1 VVVLI
6 DPVQIAATGIDLT
19 GALGVMF
26 ASLLWAT
33 GSIYSKKFTQP
44 KSIFMSAACQMCGGG
59 MALLLTALLTGA
71 FNDFEPVAV
80 SLVSLSAFTYLV
92 VFGPMVAISSYVWLL
107 QNASAASVS
116 TYAFVNP
123 AVAIFL
129 GCLMQTKRSM
139 PISSWAPRL
148 PCPVWCW

>member
-1 VVVLI
+1 
-6 DPVQIAATGIDLT
+6 
-19 GALGVMF
+19 
-26 ASLLWAT
+26 
-33 GSIYSKKFTQP
+33 
-44 KSIFMSAACQMCGGG
+44 MSAACQMCGGG

-92 VFGPMVAISSYVWLL
+92 IFGPMVAISSYVWLL

-129 GCLMQTKRSM
+129 GCLMQTEKINAHIILGAAITL
-139 PISSWAPRL
+139 PGVVLVISAQNRRL
-148 PCPVWCW
+148 AKDQGETD

>member
-1 VVVLI
+1 
-6 DPVQIAATGIDLT
+6 
-19 GALGVMF
+19 
-26 ASLLWAT
+26 
-33 GSIYSKKFTQP
+33 
-44 KSIFMSAACQMCGGG
+44 MSAACQMCGGG
-59 MALLLTALLTGA
+59 MALLLTALLTVA

-92 VFGPMVAISSYVWLL
+92 IFGPMVAISSYVWLL
-107 QNASAASVS
+107 QNASATSVS

-129 GCLMQTKRSM
+129 GGLMQTKRSM